1 MELVEGEVGGGAA
14 EREAG
19 ALGGEDGVVEVA
31 LGGGEGAGD
40 GPGAGYVGDV
50 VPELLRGWGISL
62 WISERTRRWRR
73 RDRRKGFCAEG
84 GHTPPASTR
93 TRSL

>member
-1 MELVEGEVGGGAA
+1 VELVEGEGGGGAA

-50 VPELLRGWGISL
+50 VPDFLGR
-62 WISERTRRWRR
+62 
-73 RDRRKGFCAEG
+73 
-84 GHTPPASTR
+84 
-93 TRSL
+93 